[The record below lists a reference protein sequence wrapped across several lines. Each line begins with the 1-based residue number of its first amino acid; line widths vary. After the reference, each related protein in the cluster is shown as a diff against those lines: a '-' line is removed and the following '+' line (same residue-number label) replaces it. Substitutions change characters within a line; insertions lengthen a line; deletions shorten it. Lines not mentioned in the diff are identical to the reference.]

1 MRPVR
6 VGNYS
11 IGQYFTLSLS
21 RSAVTKHVLDLPIE
35 LTLPGKPHLPSTH
48 HLQDP
53 VGNPVA
59 SAWGQKSGSDFWPLC
74 TGFYYCGHYTSNTTS
89 AWQMIH
95 YSYM

>member
-35 LTLPGKPHLPSTH
+35 LTLPGKPHHPSTH
-48 HLQDP
+48 P
-53 VGNPVA
+53 P
-59 SAWGQKSGSDFWPLC
+59 
-74 TGFYYCGHYTSNTTS
+74 TTS
-89 AWQMIH
+89 KIPLEILWLVRGARKVAQTSGLCAPASITAATILATPQAPDK
-95 YSYM
+95 